1 MCVVFKTQV
10 PLSFFYALLRGIC
23 PPPVTLN
30 AKNSK
35 DDEPSAVSVSKNEY
49 IMIDNGAFKRG
60 IFLDAIRPFMESM
73 ATDYYRPKYAF
84 YAQRPMTGP
93 ASYAHFIQ
101 VIRHICKAAKIEMIT
116 SLKYEQSLSNKVYY
130 VYYVRDDDD
139 DDDDDDA
146 DDDDADD
153 DGC

>member
-1 MCVVFKTQV
+1 MNVFKSQV
-10 PLSFFYALLRGIC
+10 PLSFLYTLLRCIC
-23 PPPVTLN
+23 PAPVTLN

-35 DDEPSAVSVSKNEY
+35 DDESSVSVSVSVSVSKNDY
-49 IMIDNGAFKRG
+49 IIIDIGAFKRG

-73 ATDYYRPKYAF
+73 AAHYYRPKYVF
-84 YAQRPMTGP
+84 YAQRLMTGP

-130 VYYVRDDDD
+130 VRVLTMITL
-139 DDDDDDA
+139 
-146 DDDDADD
+146 
-153 DGC
+153 

>member
-1 MCVVFKTQV
+1 MTVFKSQI
-10 PLSFFYALLRGIC
+10 PLSFLYALLRCIC

-30 AKNSK
+30 VKNSN
-35 DDEPSAVSVSKNEY
+35 DDDDDDDDDSSLSVSVSVSKNEY
-49 IMIDNGAFKRG
+49 IMIDIGAFKRG

-101 VIRHICKAAKIEMIT
+101 VIRHICKVAKIEMIT
-116 SLKYEQSLSNKVYY
+116 RLKYEQSLSNKVYY
-130 VYYVRDDDD
+130 VRDVNVLLYHDNTFK
-139 DDDDDDA
+139 A
-146 DDDDADD
+146 S
-153 DGC
+153 

>member
-1 MCVVFKTQV
+1 MSGVFKSQV

-35 DDEPSAVSVSKNEY
+35 DDESSAASVSVSKNEY
-49 IMIDNGAFKRG
+49 IMIDIGAFKRG

-73 ATDYYRPKYAF
+73 ATDYYRPKYTF
-84 YAQRPMTGP
+84 YAQRPMTGSS
-93 ASYAHFIQ
+93 SYAHFIQ
-101 VIRHICKAAKIEMIT
+101 VIRHICKAEKIEMIT

-130 VYYVRDDDD
+130 VYYVRDNDNDDD
-139 DDDDDDA
+139 DDDHDDDH
-146 DDDDADD
+146 DDDD
-153 DGC
+153 

>member
-1 MCVVFKTQV
+1 MSGVFKSQV
-10 PLSFFYALLRGIC
+10 PLSLLYALLRCIC
-23 PPPVTLN
+23 PLPVTLN

-35 DDEPSAVSVSKNEY
+35 HDESSAVSVSVSVSNNEY
-49 IMIDNGAFKRG
+49 IMIDIGAFKRG
-60 IFLDAIRPFMESM
+60 IFLDAIHPFMESM

-130 VYYVRDDDD
+130 VYYVGDDDD
-139 DDDDDDA
+139 IMITTKT
-146 DDDDADD
+146 
-153 DGC
+153 G